1 MEDKEYKRFLYKALR
16 YLAYRPRSE
25 KEVRDALIKKKAPAS
40 VIDKIIQW
48 LKEKRFINDDEF
60 ARWWIEQRARFK
72 PKGARIIK
80 MELMQKG
87 LHYDIIA
94 SAFENI
100 EEDSISEEEQV
111 KKIVMKKIGKYS
123 LLPKQ
128 EIYKKLGAFLARRG
142 YSWEIIKSSIDDVLS
157 KGV

>member
-1 MEDKEYKRFLYKALR
+1 MEDKEYKRFLDKALR